1 MNEVPQNAP
10 IRLLLA
16 DDHQIFRDGL
26 KLLLLTYSDIQLVAE
41 LSSLTELRS
50 TVKAT
55 EPALLLLDYH
65 MPGGD
70 TGAEIQYLKQ
80 RWPAMKIIVLTG
92 SQSAQLLQ
100 QVAQAGADAVLQ
112 KNGDAAEL
120 REAIAAVMCGE
131 PYISASVQ
139 LLLGTVQLELTPR
152 EFQIMR
158 LVCEGFSNAQI
169 AEQLSLSPK
178 TTDKHRENLMR
189 KLGVNNSAQ
198 LIRKALQ
205 LGILDSH

>member
-1 MNEVPQNAP
+1 
-10 IRLLLA
+10 
-16 DDHQIFRDGL
+16 
-26 KLLLLTYSDIQLVAE
+26 
-41 LSSLTELRS
+41 
-50 TVKAT
+50 
-55 EPALLLLDYH
+55 

-80 RWPAMKIIVLTG
+80 RWPTLKIIVLTG

-120 REAIAAVMCGE
+120 RQAITAVMRGE
-131 PYISASVQ
+131 AFISASVQ
-139 LLLGTVQLELTPR
+139 TLLGTVQLELTPR
-152 EFQIMR
+152 EFQIMQ
-158 LVCEGFSNAQI
+158 LVCDGLSNAQI

>member
-26 KLLLLTYSDIQLVAE
+26 KLLLLTMADIRLVAE
-41 LSSLTELRS
+41 LSSLTELRL

-55 EPALLLLDYH
+55 EPAVVLLDYH

-70 TGAEIQYLKQ
+70 TGAEILYLKQ
-80 RWPAMKIIVLTG
+80 RWPAIKIIVLTG
-92 SQSAQLLQ
+92 SQSGQLLQ
-100 QVAQAGADAVLQ
+100 QVGQAGADALLQ
-112 KNGDAAEL
+112 KNGDAQEL
-120 REAIAAVMCGE
+120 RAAIEAVMRGDS
-131 PYISASVQ
+131 YIAPSVQ
-139 LLLGTVQLELTPR
+139 LLLEAINLELTPR

-158 LVCEGFSNAQI
+158 LVCDGLSNAQI
-169 AEQLSLSPK
+169 AEQLNLSPK

-205 LGILDSH
+205 MGILDSH

>member
-26 KLLLLTYSDIQLVAE
+26 KFLLSTFTDVRLVAE

-80 RWPAMKIIVLTG
+80 RWPALKIIVLTG

-120 REAIAAVMCGE
+120 REAITAVMRGE
-131 PYISASVQ
+131 PYISAAVQ
-139 LLLGTVQLELTPR
+139 TLIGTVQLELTPR
-152 EFQIMR
+152 ECQIMR
-158 LVCEGFSNAQI
+158 LVCDGLSNVQI

>member
-26 KLLLLTYSDIQLVAE
+26 KLLLLTMADIRLVAE

-70 TGAEIQYLKQ
+70 TGAEILYLKQ
-80 RWPAMKIIVLTG
+80 RWPALKIIVLTG

-120 REAIAAVMCGE
+120 RTAIDNVLRGDS
-131 PYISASVQ
+131 YIAPSVQ
-139 LLLGTVQLELTPR
+139 ILLDTVSLELTPR

-158 LVCEGFSNAQI
+158 LVCDGLSNTQI

-205 LGILDSH
+205 MGVLDSH

>member
-26 KLLLLTYSDIQLVAE
+26 KFLLLTFSDIQLVAE

-80 RWPAMKIIVLTG
+80 RWPTLKIIVLTG

-120 REAIAAVMCGE
+120 RQAITAVMRGE
-131 PYISASVQ
+131 AFISASVQ
-139 LLLGTVQLELTPR
+139 TLLGTVQLELTPR
-152 EFQIMR
+152 EFQIMQ
-158 LVCEGFSNAQI
+158 LVCDGLSNAQI

>member
-26 KLLLLTYSDIQLVAE
+26 KFLLLTFSDIQLVAE

-55 EPALLLLDYH
+55 EPVLLLLDYH

-80 RWPAMKIIVLTG
+80 RWPALKIIVLTG

-120 REAIAAVMCGE
+120 RQAITAVMRGE
-131 PYISASVQ
+131 AFISASVQ
-139 LLLGTVQLELTPR
+139 TLLGTVQLELTPR
-152 EFQIMR
+152 EFQIMQ
-158 LVCEGFSNAQI
+158 LVCDGLSNAQI

-198 LIRKALQ
+198 LIRKALL

>member
-1 MNEVPQNAP
+1 MNEVPLNAP

-26 KLLLLTYSDIQLVAE
+26 KILLTTFSDIRLVAE

-50 TVKAT
+50 TVKAV
-55 EPALLLLDYH
+55 EPTLLLLDYH

-70 TGAEIQYLKQ
+70 TGAEILYLKQ
-80 RWPAMKIIVLTG
+80 RWPDLKIVVLTG
-92 SQSAQLLQ
+92 SQSAQLLL
-100 QVAQAGADAVLQ
+100 QVVQAGADAVLQ

-120 REAIAAVMCGE
+120 RAAMTAVLAGDSYLA
-131 PYISASVQ
+131 PSVQ
-139 LLLGTVQLELTPR
+139 NLLGTVSLDLTPR

-158 LVCEGFSNAQI
+158 LVCDGLSNAQI

-205 LGILDSH
+205 MGILDS

>member
-26 KLLLLTYSDIQLVAE
+26 KLLLLTMADIRLVAE
-41 LSSLTELRS
+41 LSSLAELRS

-70 TGAEIQYLKQ
+70 TGAEIHYLKQ
-80 RWPAMKIIVLTG
+80 RWPTLKIIVLTG

-112 KNGDAAEL
+112 KNGDATEL
-120 REAIAAVMCGE
+120 RTAIAMVMRGDN
-131 PYISASVQ
+131 YIAPSVQ
-139 LLLGTVQLELTPR
+139 TLLEAVSLELTPR

-158 LVCEGFSNAQI
+158 LVCDGLSNAQI
-169 AEQLSLSPK
+169 AEQLNLSPK

-198 LIRKALQ
+198 LIRKAVQ
-205 LGILDSH
+205 MGILDSH

>member
-26 KLLLLTYSDIQLVAE
+26 KLLLLTMADIRLVAE

-70 TGAEIQYLKQ
+70 TGAEILYLKQ
-80 RWPAMKIIVLTG
+80 RWPALKIIVLTG

-120 REAIAAVMCGE
+120 RTAIDTVLRGDS
-131 PYISASVQ
+131 YIAPSVQ
-139 LLLGTVQLELTPR
+139 ILLDTVSLELTPR

-158 LVCEGFSNAQI
+158 LVCDGLSNTQI

-205 LGILDSH
+205 MGVLDSH

>member
-26 KLLLLTYSDIQLVAE
+26 KLLLLTIADIRLVAE
-41 LSSLTELRS
+41 LCSLTELRS

-80 RWPAMKIIVLTG
+80 RWPALKIIVLTG
-92 SQSAQLLQ
+92 SQSAQLLLL
-100 QVAQAGADAVLQ
+100 VAQAGADAVLQ
-112 KNGDAAEL
+112 KNGNATEL
-120 REAIAAVMCGE
+120 RTAIDTVMQGDS
-131 PYISASVQ
+131 YIAPSVQ
-139 LLLGTVQLELTPR
+139 TLLDAIHLELTPR

-158 LVCEGFSNAQI
+158 LVCDGLSNAQI
-169 AEQLSLSPK
+169 AEQLNLSPK

-205 LGILDSH
+205 MGILDSH

>member
-1 MNEVPQNAP
+1 
-10 IRLLLA
+10 
-16 DDHQIFRDGL
+16 
-26 KLLLLTYSDIQLVAE
+26 
-41 LSSLTELRS
+41 
-50 TVKAT
+50 
-55 EPALLLLDYH
+55 

>member
-26 KLLLLTYSDIQLVAE
+26 KLLLLTMADILLVAE

-70 TGAEIQYLKQ
+70 TGAEILYLKQ
-80 RWPAMKIIVLTG
+80 RWPALKIIVLTG

-120 REAIAAVMCGE
+120 RTAIDTVLRGDS
-131 PYISASVQ
+131 YIAPSVQ
-139 LLLGTVQLELTPR
+139 ILLDTISLELTPR

-158 LVCEGFSNAQI
+158 LVCDGLSNAQI

-205 LGILDSH
+205 MGILDSH

>member
-1 MNEVPQNAP
+1 MAD
-10 IRLLLA
+10 IR
-16 DDHQIFRDGL
+16 
-26 KLLLLTYSDIQLVAE
+26 LVAE
-41 LSSLTELRS
+41 LSSLAELRS

-70 TGAEIQYLKQ
+70 TGVEIQYLKQ
-80 RWPAMKIIVLTG
+80 RWPALKIIVLTG

-120 REAIAAVMCGE
+120 RAAIDTVMRGDS
-131 PYISASVQ
+131 YIAPSVQ
-139 LLLGTVQLELTPR
+139 ILLDTVSLELTPR

-158 LVCEGFSNAQI
+158 LVCDGLSNAQI

-205 LGILDSH
+205 MGILDSH

>member
-1 MNEVPQNAP
+1 MAD
-10 IRLLLA
+10 IR
-16 DDHQIFRDGL
+16 
-26 KLLLLTYSDIQLVAE
+26 LVAE

-70 TGAEIQYLKQ
+70 TGAEILYLKQ
-80 RWPAMKIIVLTG
+80 RWPALKIIVLTG

-120 REAIAAVMCGE
+120 RTAIDTVQRGNS
-131 PYISASVQ
+131 YIAPSVQ
-139 LLLGTVQLELTPR
+139 ILLDTVSLELTPR

-158 LVCEGFSNAQI
+158 LVCDGLSNTQI

-205 LGILDSH
+205 MGILDSH

>member
-1 MNEVPQNAP
+1 MNEVPLNAP

-26 KLLLLTYSDIQLVAE
+26 KILLTTFSNIRLVAE

-50 TVKAT
+50 TVKAV
-55 EPALLLLDYH
+55 EPTLLLLDYH

-70 TGAEIQYLKQ
+70 TGAEILYLKQ
-80 RWPAMKIIVLTG
+80 RWPDLKIVVLTG
-92 SQSAQLLQ
+92 SQSAQLLL

-120 REAIAAVMCGE
+120 RAAMTAVLAGDSYLA
-131 PYISASVQ
+131 PSVQ
-139 LLLGTVQLELTPR
+139 TLLGTVSLALTPR

-158 LVCEGFSNAQI
+158 LVCDGLSNAQI

-205 LGILDSH
+205 MGILDSQ

>member
-26 KLLLLTYSDIQLVAE
+26 KLLLLTMADIRLVAE

-70 TGAEIQYLKQ
+70 TGAEILYLKQ
-80 RWPAMKIIVLTG
+80 RWPALKIIVLTG

-120 REAIAAVMCGE
+120 RTAIDTVLRGDG
-131 PYISASVQ
+131 YIAPSVQ
-139 LLLGTVQLELTPR
+139 ILLDTVSLELTPR

-158 LVCEGFSNAQI
+158 LVCDGLSNTQI

-205 LGILDSH
+205 MGVLDSH

>member
-1 MNEVPQNAP
+1 MAD
-10 IRLLLA
+10 IR
-16 DDHQIFRDGL
+16 
-26 KLLLLTYSDIQLVAE
+26 LVAE

-50 TVKAT
+50 TVKTT

-80 RWPAMKIIVLTG
+80 RWPALKIIVLTG
-92 SQSAQLLQ
+92 SQSAQLLH

-112 KNGDAAEL
+112 KNGDATEL
-120 REAIAAVMCGE
+120 RTAIDKVMRGDS
-131 PYISASVQ
+131 YIAPSVQ
-139 LLLGTVQLELTPR
+139 ILLDTVSLELTPR

-158 LVCEGFSNAQI
+158 LVCDGLSNAQI

-205 LGILDSH
+205 MGILDSH